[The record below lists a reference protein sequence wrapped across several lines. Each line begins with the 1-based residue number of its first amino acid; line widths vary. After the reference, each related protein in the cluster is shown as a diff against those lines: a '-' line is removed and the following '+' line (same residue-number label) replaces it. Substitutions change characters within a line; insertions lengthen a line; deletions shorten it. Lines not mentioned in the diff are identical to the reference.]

1 MGTVAVFFF
10 RGSKIALGGHTSMKH
25 LPASFVAD
33 CRRRLLATKAEL
45 LNQLHAGRDHLSR
58 TERLSDT
65 TDMSTRLIE
74 ENEIVSLQGHWRR
87 QLYEIEL
94 ALHRIDAG
102 KYGVCEETEEPIE
115 MSRLGA
121 LPWTRYSLEGAELL
135 ETR

>member
-1 MGTVAVFFF
+1 
-10 RGSKIALGGHTSMKH
+10 MKH
-25 LPASFVAD
+25 LPASFVAE
-33 CRRRLLATKAEL
+33 CRRRLLAAKTEL
-45 LNQLHAGRDHLSR
+45 LNQLHQGRDHLSR

-65 TDMSTRLIE
+65 TDISTRLIE
-74 ENEIVSLQGHWRR
+74 ENEIVSLQGHWRK
-87 QLYEIEL
+87 QLYEIES

-102 KYGVCEETEEPIE
+102 SYGVCEETEEPIA